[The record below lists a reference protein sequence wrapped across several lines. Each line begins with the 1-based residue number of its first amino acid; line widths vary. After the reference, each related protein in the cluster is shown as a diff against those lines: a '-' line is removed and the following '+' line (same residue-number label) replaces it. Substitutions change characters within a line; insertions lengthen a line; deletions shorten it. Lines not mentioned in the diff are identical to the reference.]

1 MMRMV
6 EMLLLLDL
14 LLLDVQVQSAAKV
27 SVRASAVTADTVTVR
42 VGQVWRWRRMWMRR
56 QSQLNGRCLGQR
68 MQKR

>member
-1 MMRMV
+1 MRMV
-6 EMLLLLDL
+6 EMLLLML
-14 LLLDVQVQSAAKV
+14 LLLDVQVPPAAKV

-42 VGQVWRWRRMWMRR
+42 VGQVRRWRRMGMRR